1 MADQSSAAQRIVD
14 LRQPDVPGRRGSR
27 LLRAGHVRPRGCFGI
42 KASRPQDGSVRAT
55 LLCGFLDPGG
65 NGKWPPGASAR
76 MGGQQDDALD
86 PAGSDDIEDSVRVL
100 TGNKEFTGTKEEQR
114 SGYARERA

>member
-1 MADQSSAAQRIVD
+1 
-14 LRQPDVPGRRGSR
+14 
-27 LLRAGHVRPRGCFGI
+27 
-42 KASRPQDGSVRAT
+42 
-55 LLCGFLDPGG
+55 
-65 NGKWPPGASAR
+65 